1 MEELRTLIE
10 RYRAAWERILR
21 ETGDVDEV
29 NQFFHLPCIFV
40 GADGSISLFR
50 AEDDIST
57 FHRPRLESFRKGG
70 VITPKTKY
78 SEVVSLGTHSA
89 LVSVSWEQCRE
100 DDSIERAWRH
110 SYNAVRTDTGW
121 KILVSTFQAVR
132 RPTTSGAEC
141 GLTGPIP

>member
-10 RYRAAWERILR
+10 RYRAAWERIIR

-40 GADGSISLFR
+40 GADGSISLFGT
-50 AEDDIST
+50 AEDIST
-57 FHRPRLESFRKGG
+57 FHRLRLKSFRKGG
-70 VITPKTKY
+70 VVKPKTKDF
-78 SEVVSLGTHSA
+78 EVVSLGTHGA

-110 SYNAVRTDTGW
+110 SYNAVKTDTGW
-121 KILVSTFQAVR
+121 KILVSTFQA
-132 RPTTSGAEC
+132 GA
-141 GLTGPIP
+141 